1 MPKYAWHTPDTAPAS
16 LQKSPDTHNI
26 HRHNHIQDH
35 TLFYLIHGDTES
47 QIKCE
52 GRRIC
57 FPPKKKKKKKD
68 KTPEKDNDKKML
80 IELKGYVATQNFSN
94 GIENIEKKKN
104 Q

>member
-1 MPKYAWHTPDTAPAS
+1 MKAEEYAS
-16 LQKSPDTHNI
+16 L
-26 HRHNHIQDH
+26 
-35 TLFYLIHGDTES
+35 
-47 QIKCE
+47 
-52 GRRIC
+52 
-57 FPPKKKKKKKD
+57 PKRKKKKD